1 MAADLGGYCVC
12 HNHGCGA
19 QCVLDL
25 VHLTEFFLLVT
36 ALLFALPRANLRG
49 PGLSHVTGM
58 A

>member
-1 MAADLGGYCVC
+1 MC

-25 VHLTEFFLLVT
+25 VHLIEFFLLGT
-36 ALLFALPRANLRG
+36 SLLFALPRSNLGG
-49 PGLSHVTGM
+49 PGLPHVTGV